1 MALTL
6 YSNPRSRSNIVRW
19 YLEEKGFAYEQRLI
33 DLAAG
38 EHLQSAYQQIHPF
51 RKLPALDDEGFIVW
65 ESGAILLYLAEK
77 CGEIAEPQA
86 RAIAA
91 QWVLFANSTLGN
103 SLFLAHLR
111 EKEMPRLLG
120 DLHTWLSTHPF
131 VMGENFGVADVAVG
145 AMLAYGPLMAGIQYD
160 AYPAVQAYV
169 QKLGERPA
177 FQNTLGSR

>member
-19 YLEEKGFAYEQRLI
+19 YLEEKGFAYNQRLI

-38 EHLQSAYQQIHPF
+38 EHLQPTYQQVHPF

-77 CGEIAEPQA
+77 CGEITEPKP

-120 DLHTWLSTHPF
+120 DLHTWLSTHSF
-131 VMGENFGVADVAVG
+131 VMGEDFGVADVAVG
-145 AMLAYGPLMAGIQYD
+145 AMLAYGPLMAGVQYD
-160 AYPAVQAYV
+160 DYPAVQAYV
-169 QKLGERPA
+169 QKLQERPA
-177 FQNTLGSR
+177 YQNTLGSR

>member
-19 YLEEKGFAYEQRLI
+19 YLEERGLAYDQQLI

-38 EHLQSAYQQIHPF
+38 EHLQPAYQQIHPF
-51 RKLPALDDEGFIVW
+51 RKLPALEDEGLIVW

-77 CGEIAEPQA
+77 CGEITAPQP

-120 DLHTWLSTHPF
+120 DLQTWLRTRPF
-131 VMGENFGVADVAVG
+131 VMGEDFGVADVAVG
-145 AMLAYGPLMAGIQYD
+145 AMLAYGPPMAGIQYD
-160 AYPAVQAYV
+160 DYPVVQAYV
-169 QKLGERPA
+169 QKLTERPA
-177 FQNTLGSR
+177 YQSTIGSR

>member
-19 YLEEKGFAYEQRLI
+19 YLEERGLDYDQKLI

-38 EHLQSAYQQIHPF
+38 EHLQPAYQQIHPF
-51 RKLPALDDEGFIVW
+51 RKLPALADEGFIVW

-77 CGEIAEPQA
+77 TGEITAPQP

-91 QWVLFANSTLGN
+91 QWILFANSTLGN

-120 DLHTWLSTHPF
+120 DLHIWLSHRPF
-131 VMGENFGVADVAVG
+131 VMGEEFGVADVAVG

-169 QKLGERPA
+169 QKLTERPA
-177 FQNTLGSR
+177 YQNTIGSR